1 LRSWQVV
8 LTERS
13 TKVWPSVPAHLAQS
27 IRLGWRNFLEELTL
41 AFSNNTGKD
50 KNTVNH
56 IKRRGIMKV
65 FEAKKCFF
73 DYHRINSKRSTYNC
87 LILLMNK
94 TDNLSCHILKY

>member
-1 LRSWQVV
+1 
-8 LTERS
+8 
-13 TKVWPSVPAHLAQS
+13 
-27 IRLGWRNFLEELTL
+27 
-41 AFSNNTGKD
+41 
-50 KNTVNH
+50 
-56 IKRRGIMKV
+56 MKV